1 MAFQTKV
8 NIEQGFGV
16 SGDIHLD
23 SPTRTESLIIDSK
36 GAAPNIVGY
45 AFTKDAKTNI
55 AKVGGEIAAGRVFA
69 GILVNSKE
77 YPLYGTTKG
86 ALEPSLAIADGIHG
100 DMLTMGDIVVQVST
114 KCDIG
119 DLVVYDNTTGAL
131 STVAAGT
138 ADAGSGKTF
147 VPNAV
152 VYRYPVTANGGLTVI
167 RLTN

>member
-114 KCDIG
+114 M
-119 DLVVYDNTTGAL
+119 TTLPAHYLPLRQAL
-131 STVAAGT
+131 LKLDRV
-138 ADAGSGKTF
+138 KPLYLMPLF
-147 VPNAV
+147 
-152 VYRYPVTANGGLTVI
+152 TVI
-167 RLTN
+167 R